1 MPLFDRKKLTAL
13 IWPLLVEQ
21 LLSVLVGMADVLMVA
36 VLGEAAISG
45 VALVD
50 AINNL
55 FIQVLFALTAG
66 GTVVCAQMIG
76 AGDNDKAARA
86 GGQMYLITVSV
97 MTAVMLLFL
106 AGGRGLLSLLY
117 RQVDKAVRDNAAV
130 YFGITVLSLP
140 MLAVYNSGISIFRAQ
155 GNTRLS
161 MKVSLWMNLLNVAGN
176 AFCIFVLKMGV
187 AGVAVP
193 TVLARLFSAAA
204 ITRQVQKP
212 ENPLRIVS
220 LENITE
226 VRGEYDVLKLR

>member
-1 MPLFDRKKLTAL
+1 
-13 IWPLLVEQ
+13 
-21 LLSVLVGMADVLMVA
+21 
-36 VLGEAAISG
+36 
-45 VALVD
+45 
-50 AINNL
+50 
-55 FIQVLFALTAG
+55 
-66 GTVVCAQMIG
+66 
-76 AGDNDKAARA
+76 
-86 GGQMYLITVSV
+86 
-97 MTAVMLLFL
+97 
-106 AGGRGLLSLLY
+106 
-117 RQVDKAVRDNAAV
+117 
-130 YFGITVLSLP
+130 

-193 TVLARLFSAAA
+193 TVLAGLFSAAA